1 MLEQNRYSPNHVR
14 ERRLILFLYLAPALL
29 LVLIVRLW
37 WIQILQGPLYQHEA
51 NINHQRTVAIQ
62 PLRGII
68 YDRYD
73 QQLVEN
79 APSWSISLIPADVP
93 RRQINAVLYQVS
105 ILAHV
110 EFQQL
115 QIRVRDDSYSP
126 VIPLVLVP
134 NIQRDEAFSILGR
147 LNQLPGIYVSYQ
159 PQRQYDDGPVFSPVV
174 GYVGLISNSEYQK
187 ALHGSQP
194 YTMNSLVGKAGIE
207 QVFERELR
215 GTVGH
220 ETLEVDATGR
230 IVQQYVQAPAAPGDS
245 VELTIEANVQRAAY
259 NALMRLIAAGKA
271 TSGAVVAV
279 DPRNGAVIALV
290 SAPSYDPNQLS
301 QGLTPIQWNQLTS
314 NPAHPLVDHA
324 LESQYPPGA
333 ILDPFLATAELQSG
347 ILSQQR
353 SVTCPTRLTYNGWL
367 FANSTTTP
375 ASISDVV
382 SALAGHCDT
391 LFIGLSGNSALIPG
405 FTAGLGHSRL
415 LNWLKQ
421 FGFGELTTID
431 LPGEASGFLPTP
443 NWYSRTLNTAWT
455 PIDTLLVASGA
466 GPDAITPIQL
476 AVATASL
483 ANGGKVW
490 QPQLLQRLI
499 APSGRVLRQLQ
510 AHLLRSLPISSE
522 TRSLITQALEAH
534 EKTFNQTLPL
544 PQVAGMSAI
553 ATSPDTEGTVPVVD
567 SWWTGFAPSQ
577 DPQIALS
584 VIVVDDPVGTEA
596 SQVARAVLQEYFHPS
611 HTGGS

>member
-105 ILAHV
+105 VLAHV

-187 ALHGSQP
+187 ALHGPQP

-353 SVTCPTRLTYNGWL
+353 SVTCPARLTYNGWL

-405 FTAGLGHSRL
+405 FTAGLGHNRL

-476 AVATASL
+476 AVATATL

-510 AHLLRSLPISSE
+510 THLLRSLPISSE

-534 EKTFNQTLPL
+534 EKTFNQALPL